1 MGIYII
7 KNKQLIKIICIFVT
21 IGLFGA
27 GFLPIISSINIS
39 EKQKAPLPIDFDIA
53 QKIAEKK
60 IYLSNSP
67 NYKISELYQIK
78 NYDNSQLLYIFT
90 LNPIGYIVISPYK
103 KLPPIIAYSFKN
115 EFGDITE
122 KNIFLQLLKAD
133 ISNRINH
140 IDLIPDNI
148 IKKNEEQWQQYLCP
162 INIKQQNLFSN
173 IGPLLDTTWSQNA
186 PYNNFCP
193 IDLDSGERSVAG
205 CPAVAMAQILNYHRT
220 TQNIQFNDNDDYLHN
235 YAGNRYVIDDD
246 FLEYDFP
253 SFVELNNYFDTLQ
266 YNYEND
272 IPLTDNDKAAINFG
286 CGVAANQVYHP
297 SGSGTF
303 GVHQAYNA
311 YERFN
316 FEDIKLLTEGSNVYD
331 QLRSNILEGLPA
343 HIAVVNEG
351 WTAGHNMVVDGYDD
365 EGYFHINFGWGGAYD
380 GWYMLPDE
388 IPFELTVL
396 EGIIIDIY
404 PSNQEGNLEGS
415 GILNWVDIS
424 PGSTVNGSFNIR
436 NNGTQGSL
444 IDWEIVS
451 WPEWGDWTF
460 TPNSG
465 EDLTPEEGEKI
476 IEVSIIAPEEK
487 NENFAGYIKVVNSK
501 NSSDFCLIHIS
512 LTTPKSLITSHHIL
526 QHLKF
531 YSYYRLLL
539 KNIIYL
545 PFFQFNI
552 KRL

>member
-7 KNKQLIKIICIFVT
+7 KYQQLIKIICIFIT

-27 GFLPIISSINIS
+27 GFLPGITSINLS
-39 EKQKAPLPIDFDIA
+39 EKQNNLITINFDVA

-60 IYLSNSP
+60 IYLSNSL
-67 NYKISELYQIK
+67 NYRISEAYQIK
-78 NYDNSQLLYIFT
+78 DNDNSPLLFIFT
-90 LNPIGYIVISPYK
+90 LQPIGYIVIPPDK
-103 KLPPIIAYSFKN
+103 KLPPIIAYSFEN

-122 KNIFLQLLKAD
+122 KNILLQLLKAD

-140 IDLIPDNI
+140 IDLIPENI
-148 IKKNEEQWQQYLCP
+148 IKNNVEQWQQYLCP

-173 IGPLLDTTWSQNA
+173 VGPLLDTTWSQNA

-220 TQNIQFNDNDDYLHN
+220 TQNIQFNDTDDYLHN
-235 YAGNRYVIDDD
+235 NYMGNRYIIDDD

-253 SFVELNNYFDTLQ
+253 SFIELNDYLDTLQ

-286 CGVAANQVYHP
+286 CGVAAQQVYHP
-297 SGSGTF
+297 SGSGTY
-303 GVHQAYNA
+303 GVNQAYHA

-316 FEDIKLLTEGSNVYD
+316 FEDIKLLTEGSDVYN
-331 QLRSNILEGLPA
+331 QLRSEILDGFPA

-351 WTAGHNMVVDGYDD
+351 VTSGHNMVVDGYDN

-380 GWYMLPDE
+380 GWYMLPE
-388 IPFELTVL
+388 GIPFELTVL

-404 PSNQEGNLEGS
+404 PSKQDGNLEGT

-424 PGSTVNGSFNIR
+424 PGSTVTGSFIIQ
-436 NNGTQGSL
+436 NNGTHGSL
-444 IDWEIVS
+444 IDWEVLS
-451 WPEWGDWTF
+451 WPEWGTWTF
-460 TPNSG
+460 TPYSG
-465 EDLTPEEGEKI
+465 EDLTPEDGEKT
-476 IEVSIIAPEEK
+476 IEVSVTAPDEK
-487 NENFAGYIKVVNSK
+487 NENFAGYIKVVNTK
-501 NSSDFCLIHIS
+501 NSSDYCLIHIS
-512 LTTPKSLITSHHIL
+512 LTTPKSLFTSHHIL
-526 QHLKF
+526 QPLK
-531 YSYYRLLL
+531 YCSYLRLLL

-545 PFFQFNI
+545 PFF
-552 KRL
+552 